1 MPMYSKSEKFVVE
14 IWELIYLYM
23 IMLQPCIMKMSLFD
37 FLCAESRYEEENP
50 PIIHENKLLK
60 GFAHAKV
67 DV

>member
-14 IWELIYLYM
+14 ILELIYLYM
-23 IMLQPCIMKMSLFD
+23 IMLQPCIMTMSLFD
-37 FLCAESRYEEENP
+37 FLCAESRSEEENP
-50 PIIHENKLLK
+50 LIIHENELLK